1 MTQPNFS
8 AQIESWMHSKQPKT
22 FGNLST
28 FFGKNS
34 FATIF
39 IICMA
44 LPALPIPTG
53 GITHV
58 LEILVALVALE
69 TIIGLKSLWIPKWL
83 AKKQLPDLVIKT
95 GLPKFVQYLKKLEKY
110 SRPRGVALMNNTW
123 VERFAGF
130 AVLAFAAGAF
140 FALPFSGLDT
150 IVSIGAVVLSLG
162 LVLNDISYFIAGLII
177 GIIGLFLEIFLGA
190 VIASGLK
197 RLWEHATPE
206 VKIGIA
212 SALVLLIAFVIV
224 RHMRTKHS

>member
-1 MTQPNFS
+1 MSQLSFS
-8 AQIESWMHSKQPKT
+8 KQIESWLDSKQPKT

-44 LPALPIPTG
+44 IPALPIPTG

-58 LEILVALVALE
+58 LEVVVALVALE
-69 TIIGLKSLWIPKWL
+69 TIIGLKSLWLPKWL
-83 AKKQLPDLVIKT
+83 AKKQLPTLVIKT
-95 GLPKFVQYLKKLEKY
+95 GLPKFIQYLRKLEKY
-110 SRPRGVALMNNTW
+110 SRPRGVAFINNTFT
-123 VERFAGF
+123 ERFAGL

-162 LVLNDISYFIAGLII
+162 LVLNDVVYFVAGLII
-177 GIIGLFLEIFLGA
+177 GVIGLFLGIFLGT
-190 VIASGLK
+190 VIAHALK
-197 RLWEHATPE
+197 RFWEDGSPNI
-206 VKIGIA
+206 KIA
-212 SALVLLIAFVIV
+212 LVSALVLLIAIVIF
-224 RHMRTKHS
+224 RHIRKRH